1 MSLRGKV
8 ALVTGG
14 SSGIGYATARALMSE
29 GADVAICARRGA
41 RLDDAIQKLRAET
54 GRPAIGQVCDVGK
67 LDQVRSLVATT
78 AATLGRIDVLVNNA
92 GVGIVRPI
100 DELTPE
106 QWNASI
112 DVNLTGVFYCCHA
125 VIPIMKGLGGG
136 DIVNISSRSGRN
148 PFPGGAAYCA
158 SKFGLNGL
166 SEAMQLD
173 LSRHH
178 IRVTYVMPGRVATD
192 FAGEQPQPWHVGADD
207 VAQAIVDLIAQPRR
221 TLVGSIELRPAEPPR

>member
-14 SSGIGYATARALMSE
+14 SSGIGYATARALMTE
-29 GADVAICARRGA
+29 GADVAICARHGA
-41 RLDDAIQKLRAET
+41 RLDDAIQKLSTET
-54 GRPAIGQVCDVGK
+54 GRPAIGQVCDVGE

-78 AATLGRIDVLVNNA
+78 TAKFGRIDVLVNNA

-106 QWNASI
+106 QWNTTI

-166 SEAMQLD
+166 SEAMQL
-173 LSRHH
+173 
-178 IRVTYVMPGRVATD
+178 VATD